1 MRRIL
6 ILFSMILV
14 THSAHAQGW
23 KSTFANALKNGGAI
37 AVNAEGSVLFEHR
50 AGEHFIPAS
59 TIKVATAASAIK
71 YLGGDYHFK
80 TEFYNDGNTLY
91 IKGYGDPFLVS
102 EEFEVIAKA
111 LKSKGVNHVGMIVAD
126 HSYFSRDVEV
136 DGASRSTNPY
146 DALNGALVGNFNTI
160 YVMRTSSGQV
170 VSAEPQTPL
179 TPLAREAASKIG
191 GGKQRVNL
199 GKDPDIGARYAGEL
213 LAEFLKREGVDVE
226 GVVKVG
232 LVPTEAAL
240 IYEHRSTKSL
250 NDNLR
255 GLLEF
260 STNFISNQI
269 FLFLGAKQLGA
280 PATVSKGLAVM
291 KDFLTKEI
299 GWTDFEV
306 AEGAGLSRQN
316 QVTPRQMLKL
326 LDYFE
331 PHRGLLPLKDGI
343 MRAKTGTLT
352 GVNTLVGYFDVPA
365 FGLVKFAI
373 LVNSPVPYDY
383 KFRLGKMLFQGLG
396 GK

>member
-1 MRRIL
+1 M
-6 ILFSMILV
+6 FFAG
-14 THSAHAQGW
+14 SAHAQGW
-23 KSTFANALKNGGAI
+23 KSTFTSALKNGGAI
-37 AVNAEGSVLFEHR
+37 AVDADGNVLFEHR
-50 AGEHFIPAS
+50 AAEHFIPAS

-71 YLGGDYHFK
+71 YLGGDYRFK
-80 TEFYNDGNTLY
+80 TEFYRDGNVLY
-91 IKGYGDPFLVS
+91 VKGYGDPFLVS

-111 LKSKGVNHVGMIVAD
+111 LKAKGIARVGAIVAD
-126 HSYFSRDVEV
+126 HSFFSRDVEV
-136 DGASRSTNPY
+136 DGSSRSTNPY
-146 DALNGALVGNFNTI
+146 DALNGALIGNFNTI
-160 YVMRTSSGQV
+160 NVMRSSKGEIL
-170 VSAEPQTPL
+170 SAEPQTPL
-179 TPLAREAASKIG
+179 TPLAREAARKIG

-213 LAEFLKREGVDVE
+213 LAEFLKREGVVVE
-226 GVVKVG
+226 GGVKVG
-232 LVPTEAAL
+232 LVPAAASL

-250 NDNLR
+250 DDNLR

-280 PATVSKGLAVM
+280 PATVGKGLAVM
-291 KDFLTKEI
+291 KDFLAGEI

-331 PHRGLLPLKDGI
+331 PHRNLLPMKDGI

-352 GVNTLVGYFDVPA
+352 GVNTLVGYYDMPA
-365 FGLVKFAI
+365 RGIVKFVI

-383 KFRLGKMLFQGLG
+383 KFRLGKMLYQGLG

>member
-1 MRRIL
+1 MNRKWIFIL
-6 ILFSMILV
+6 AMFFAG
-14 THSAHAQGW
+14 SAHAQGW
-23 KSTFANALKNGGAI
+23 KSTFTSALKNGGAI
-37 AVNAEGSVLFEHR
+37 AVDADGNVLFEHR
-50 AGEHFIPAS
+50 AAEHFIPAS

-71 YLGGDYHFK
+71 YLGGDYRFK
-80 TEFYNDGNTLY
+80 TEFYRDGNVLY
-91 IKGYGDPFLVS
+91 VKGYGDPFLVS

-111 LKSKGVNHVGMIVAD
+111 LKAKGIARVGAIVAD
-126 HSYFSRDVEV
+126 HSFFSRDVEV
-136 DGASRSTNPY
+136 DGSSRSTNPY
-146 DALNGALVGNFNTI
+146 DALNGALIGNFNTI
-160 YVMRTSSGQV
+160 NVMRSSKGEIL
-170 VSAEPQTPL
+170 SAEPQTPL
-179 TPLAREAASKIG
+179 TPLAREAARKIG

-213 LAEFLKREGVDVE
+213 LAEFLKREGVVVE
-226 GVVKVG
+226 GGVKVG
-232 LVPTEAAL
+232 LVPAAASL

-250 NDNLR
+250 DDNLR

-280 PATVSKGLAVM
+280 PATVGKGLAVM
-291 KDFLTKEI
+291 KDFLAGEI

-331 PHRGLLPLKDGI
+331 PHRNLLPMKDGI

-352 GVNTLVGYFDVPA
+352 GVNTLVGYYDMPA
-365 FGLVKFAI
+365 RGIVKFVI

-383 KFRLGKMLFQGLG
+383 KFRLGKMLYQGLG